1 MSCRAWP
8 SGLLDLHG
16 RGRDGRGRV
25 VEVDRRDDGAQALGV
40 EDADVL
46 LVDLDEAV
54 MGEAREHA
62 AYGLE
67 LEAEVGAD
75 FGARHAQ
82 HELAAGVAAVFEAL
96 GERQEEG
103 GKTLLGTSHR
113 QTPVKSLVASIREG
127 LGSFFSL
134 PDGYEIALGNG
145 GASAFWD
152 IACASL
158 IAGKAAFG
166 TYGSFSTK
174 FAKSAQSAPFLDDPV
189 IFAGE
194 PGTYRLPERTDGVDT
209 YAWAHNET
217 STGVS
222 APVRRVEGSDEQNAI
237 VVVDG
242 TSAAGALPVDVSQT
256 DAYYFS
262 PQKAFGSDGGLWIA
276 VLSPAA
282 IDRAYGIAKS
292 VSLPGAR
299 RWIPPFLSL
308 TSAIE
313 NSRKDQTLNTP
324 AVATLVMLEN
334 QVRWLNDNGGL
345 AWATA
350 RCARSASLLYQWAER
365 SDYAQPFVSDEN
377 ARSNAVVT
385 IDLDESINASQVV
398 AALRENGIMD
408 TNGYRKLGRN
418 QLRIGV
424 FPSVEPSD
432 VEALTKCVD
441 YVAEHL

>member
-1 MSCRAWP
+1 MDERA
-8 SGLLDLHG
+8 
-16 RGRDGRGRV
+16 
-25 VEVDRRDDGAQALGV
+25 
-40 EDADVL
+40 
-46 LVDLDEAV
+46 
-54 MGEAREHA
+54 
-62 AYGLE
+62 LE
-67 LEAEVGAD
+67 
-75 FGARHAQ
+75 R
-82 HELAAGVAAVFEAL
+82 
-96 GERQEEG
+96 G

-113 QTPVKSLVASIREG
+113 QAPVKSLVASIREG

-276 VLSPAA
+276 VLSPRA
-282 IDRAYGIAKS
+282 IARAQQVEGEAKLEGS
-292 VSLPGAR
+292 R
-299 RWIPPFLSL
+299 RWVPPFLSL
-308 TSAIE
+308 TSALD
-313 NSRKDQTLNTP
+313 NARKDQTLNTP
-324 AVATLVMLEN
+324 SVATLIMLEN
-334 QVRWLNDNGGL
+334 QVRWLNENGGM
-345 AWATA
+345 AWSTA
-350 RCARSASLLYQWAER
+350 RCAQSAALLYEWAER
-365 SDYAQPFVSDEN
+365 SEYARPFVADPGS
-377 ARSNAVVT
+377 RSNAVVT
-385 IDLDESINASQVV
+385 VDLDDAVSAKQVI
-398 AALRENGIMD
+398 AALRENGIVD
-408 TNGYRKLGRN
+408 TSGYRKLGRN

-432 VEALTKCVD
+432 VAALTACID
-441 YVAEHL
+441 YVVEHL

>member
-1 MSCRAWP
+1 MDNIVNIP
-8 SGLLDLHG
+8 SSMKPE
-16 RGRDGRGRV
+16 DGRFGSGPSKIRP
-25 VEVDRRDDGAQALGV
+25 EQVDAL
-40 EDADVL
+40 
-46 LVDLDEAV
+46 
-54 MGEAREHA
+54 
-62 AYGLE
+62 
-67 LEAEVGAD
+67 
-75 FGARHAQ
+75 
-82 HELAAGVAAVFEAL
+82 
-96 GERQEEG
+96 ERG

-113 QTPVKSLVASIREG
+113 QTPVKSLVYS
-127 LGSFFSL
+127 
-134 PDGYEIALGNG
+134 
-145 GASAFWD
+145 
-152 IACASL
+152 

-276 VLSPAA
+276 VLSPRA
-282 IDRAYGIAKS
+282 IARAQQVEGEAKLEGS
-292 VSLPGAR
+292 R
-299 RWIPPFLSL
+299 RWVPPFLSL
-308 TSAIE
+308 TSALD
-313 NSRKDQTLNTP
+313 NARKDQTLNTP
-324 AVATLVMLEN
+324 SVATLIMLEN
-334 QVRWLNDNGGL
+334 QVRWLNENGGM
-345 AWATA
+345 AWSTA
-350 RCARSASLLYQWAER
+350 RCAQSAALLYEWAER
-365 SDYAQPFVSDEN
+365 SEYARPFVADPGS
-377 ARSNAVVT
+377 RSNAVVT
-385 IDLDESINASQVV
+385 VDLDDAVSAKQVI
-398 AALRENGIMD
+398 AALRENGIVD
-408 TNGYRKLGRN
+408 TSGYRKLGRN

-432 VEALTKCVD
+432 VAALTACID
-441 YVAEHL
+441 YVVEHL

>member
-1 MSCRAWP
+1 MTNTVNIP
-8 SGLLDLHG
+8 TNMLPE
-16 RGRDGRGRV
+16 DGRFGSGPSKIRPEQV
-25 VEVDRRDDGAQALGV
+25 QAL
-40 EDADVL
+40 DA
-46 LVDLDEAV
+46 
-54 MGEAREHA
+54 
-62 AYGLE
+62 
-67 LEAEVGAD
+67 
-75 FGARHAQ
+75 GARN
-82 HELAAGVAAVFEAL
+82 
-96 GERQEEG
+96 
-103 GKTLLGTSHR
+103 LLGTSHR
-113 QTPVKSLVASIREG
+113 QTPVKQVVGSIREG
-127 LGSFFSL
+127 LSNFFQI
-134 PDGYEIALGNG
+134 PDGYEVVLGNG

-158 IAGKAAFG
+158 ITRKASFG
-166 TYGSFSTK
+166 TYGSFSAK
-174 FAKSAQSAPFLDDPV
+174 FAKSAQSAPFLEDPE
-189 IFAGE
+189 IFAGK
-194 PGTYRLPERTDGVDT
+194 PGTYRLPELTEYVDA
-209 YAWAHNET
+209 YCWAHNET
-217 STGVS
+217 STGVA
-222 APVRRVEGSDEQNAI
+222 APVKRVEGSKEQGALTLI
-237 VVVDG
+237 DA
-242 TSAAGALPVDVSQT
+242 TSGAGALNVDISQT